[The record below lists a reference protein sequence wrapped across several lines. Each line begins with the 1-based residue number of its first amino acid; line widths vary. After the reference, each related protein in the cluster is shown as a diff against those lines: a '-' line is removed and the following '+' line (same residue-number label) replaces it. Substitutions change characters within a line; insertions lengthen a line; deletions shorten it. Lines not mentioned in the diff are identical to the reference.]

1 MTRLVLAFVLAA
13 CGAKPP
19 PLDAPGDCAGFTVIE
34 ATIGDLQAAIRAH
47 RTTCRAI
54 VQTYLDRIRALDQ
67 PQHLNAITHI
77 APDALAQADAIDRA
91 VAAGGALPPLFCAS
105 LLVKDNYDTAGMPT
119 TAGSIALANSYP
131 PDDAFVVR
139 KLRAAGAIVLAKTNM
154 AEWAFVPWETQ
165 SSSNGITANAYA
177 LDRVP
182 AGSSGGT
189 ASGVAAN
196 LGVAGLG
203 TDTGNSIRGPS
214 ARLGLVGMR
223 STLGLVSRDGIVPL
237 LLDLD
242 VAGPMTRTVE
252 DNARILDAIAG
263 PDPADAMTVL
273 GAGQRVAGYLAALDR
288 GGLRGA
294 RIGVV
299 RALAAPGDTDAAIA
313 TLFERAIAD
322 LAAHGAVVVDPF
334 AIDNLERDLAALDIC
349 ETFRLDTHAYFASLG
364 SSAPVTDVAA
374 VLASGR
380 LAPYI
385 RDIFT
390 ERAAAPF
397 DVPPE
402 QRTPPCIRFPASPS
416 RAAYRADV
424 LAAMDRAH
432 VDAIIY
438 PTWTKPPPLIAR
450 AAADYAG
457 DNSQLVAP
465 PTGLPAITVP
475 MGMQDGVPVGL
486 QLLARPFAE
495 ATLYK
500 LAYAYEQATHHRAPP
515 PLFTPAGCQSRFAR

>member
-1 MTRLVLAFVLAA
+1 MRSAVLALLTA
-13 CGAKPP
+13 CGAHTQ
-19 PLDAPGDCAGFTVIE
+19 PLDSHGDCAVIE

-54 VQTYLDRIRALDQ
+54 VETYIDRIHALDQ
-67 PQHLNAITHI
+67 PKLNAITRI

-91 VAAGGALPPLFCAS
+91 VAQGGALPPLFCAP

-131 PDDAFVVR
+131 PDDAFVVSR
-139 KLRAAGAIVLAKTNM
+139 LRAAGAIVLAKTNM

-196 LGVAGLG
+196 FGVAGLG

-223 STLGLVSRDGIVPL
+223 STIGLVSRDGIVPL

-252 DNARILDAIAG
+252 DNARMLDAIAG
-263 PDPADAMTVL
+263 RDPADPMTALAPARHDSYV
-273 GAGQRVAGYLAALDR
+273 AALDR
-288 GGLRGA
+288 AGLRGA
-294 RIGVV
+294 HIGVL
-299 RALAAPGDTDAAIA
+299 RALAPPDTDPAIA
-313 TLFERAIAD
+313 ALFERAIAD
-322 LAAHGAVVVDPF
+322 LRAQGAVIVDPF
-334 AIDNLERDLAALDIC
+334 AIKTLEGDLAALYIC
-349 ETFRLDTHAYFASLG
+349 ETFRFDTHVYFMSLG
-364 SSAPVTDVAA
+364 PKAPVTDVAD

-380 LAPYI
+380 YAPYI
-385 RDIFT
+385 RDIFV
-390 ERAAAPF
+390 ERAAAPLTE
-397 DVPPE
+397 PPE
-402 QRTPPCIRFPASPS
+402 RRIPPCVRYPANQS
-416 RAAYRADV
+416 RTAFLMDV
-424 LAAMDRAH
+424 LGAMNTAQ

-457 DNSQLVAP
+457 DNSQLIAP
-465 PTGLPAITVP
+465 PTGMPAITVP
-475 MGMQDGVPVGL
+475 MGMQNGVPVGL

-495 ATLYK
+495 ATLYR

-515 PLFTPAGCQSRFAR
+515 PLFTPASCHSRLAR